1 MSRRLLLLLPLLL
14 WLAGCSTLPP
24 PAPVPLP
31 ALDGPLLD
39 NWSLQGK
46 LGIRQGQRADSATLN
61 WQQQQQHYEIR
72 LSGPLGQ
79 GALAISGEPGQVQM
93 AISGAAEPIVAA
105 TPEAL
110 MQSQLG
116 WSLPL
121 SQAHYW
127 VQGRPAPQLA
137 STPLPGGN
145 GFRQLGWEVQILRVG
160 AIDLASGDRVNLPSR
175 LRLQYG
181 DLRITLLIAQWLI
194 ETE

>member
-1 MSRRLLLLLPLLL
+1 MLRRLLLLLPLLL
-14 WLAGCSTLPP
+14 WLAGCSTLQP
-24 PAPVPLP
+24 PAPAPLP

-39 NWSLQGK
+39 NWALQGK

-79 GALAISGEPGQVQM
+79 GAVAISGEPNQVQM
-93 AISGAAEPIVAA
+93 VISGEAEPILAT
-105 TPEAL
+105 TPEQL

-127 VQGRPAPQLA
+127 VQGRPAPRFPTA
-137 STPLPGGN
+137 PLPGGN
-145 GFRQLGWEVQILRVG
+145 GFSQLGWEVEVLRVVSIELPDG
-160 AIDLASGDRVNLPSR
+160 GTINLPNR

-181 DLRITLLIAQWLI
+181 DLRITLLIAQWQLGH
-194 ETE
+194 